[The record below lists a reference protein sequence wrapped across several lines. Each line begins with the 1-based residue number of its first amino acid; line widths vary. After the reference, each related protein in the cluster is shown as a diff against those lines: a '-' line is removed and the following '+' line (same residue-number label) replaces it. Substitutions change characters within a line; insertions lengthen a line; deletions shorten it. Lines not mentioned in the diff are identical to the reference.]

1 MRKLGFVLLLPI
13 LSAGAALGLA
23 ACGSS
28 GSAKEGGTLTGSY
41 ASFPD
46 YLDPQLSYTQ
56 EGWTAMFDTYLPLL
70 TYKRVNGP
78 EGSKVVPG
86 LAEGLPKI
94 SNDGKTYTLTLRK
107 GLKYS
112 DGTPVKASDFAST
125 VERLFKISS
134 PGSFYYEGIVGAEEF
149 AKTKKGGISGIKTDD
164 KSGKIEIELTAPR
177 GSFTNELAMLFVAL
191 LPADTPAKNL
201 TADPPPATGP
211 YVISKVEKGRSWSY
225 ERNPYWAK
233 DNGPQVSEVPEGH
246 FNKVELRVVRNDA
259 TQVNEIERN
268 KTMWMQTLVPS
279 DQREAIVNKFEG
291 TQFRVE
297 HPLNAY
303 MFWMNT
309 EKAPFDDVKV
319 RQALNYAVDT
329 DALERIYAGSMAPT
343 HQILPQGMPG
353 YEALDLYPHSMAKAK
368 ELIAEANPSD
378 RDITVWTNNENPNDE
393 AGAYYQ
399 DVLNKLGFNAELKTI
414 NADNYYSII
423 GNETTPDLDTGW
435 LAYFADYPNPNAF
448 FQPLLS
454 GEAIAPTGNTN
465 FPRTDVAELN
475 EKITKLSEE
484 PLGSQQES
492 EYTELDRSYMELAPM
507 VPYGTNTTSTFVD
520 DQVNLDSVVYNPAY
534 GHSLAT
540 FELK

>member
-1 MRKLGFVLLLPI
+1 MRKFGSVALMFALA
-13 LSAGAALGLA
+13 AGAALGLA

-28 GSAKEGGTLTGSY
+28 SAKEGGTLTGSY

-70 TYKRVNGP
+70 TYKRANGV

-86 LAEGLPKI
+86 LAESLPKI

-125 VERLFKISS
+125 MERLFKINS
-134 PGSFYYEGIVGAEEF
+134 PGSFYYESIVGAENF
-149 AKTKKGGISGIKTDD
+149 AKTKKGGIPGIKTDD
-164 KSGKIEIELTAPR
+164 KTGKIEIELTAPH

-211 YVISKVEKGRSWSY
+211 YAISKVERGRGWSY
-225 ERNPYWAK
+225 ERNPQWAK
-233 DNGPQVSEVPEGH
+233 DNGPQVSEVPAGNFDRIEIS
-246 FNKVELRVVRNDA
+246 VVRNDA
-259 TQVNEIERN
+259 TQVNDIERN
-268 KTMWMQTLVPS
+268 KTMWMQPPVPS
-279 DQREAIVNKFEG
+279 DQREAIVNKYEG

-297 HPLNAY
+297 HALNIY

-309 EKAPFDDVKV
+309 EQAPFDDPKV
-319 RQALNYAVDT
+319 RQAVNYAVDT
-329 DALERIYAGSMAPT
+329 DALERIYAGSLAAA
-343 HQILPQGMPG
+343 HQILPEGMPG
-353 YEALDLYPHSMAKAK
+353 YEALDLYPHSMTKAK
-368 ELIAEANPSD
+368 ELLGEANPSD
-378 RDITVWTNNENPNDE
+378 REITVWTDNESPNDE

-399 DVLNKLGFNAELKTI
+399 DVLDKLGFDAKLKTI
-414 NADNYYSII
+414 NADNYYTII

-454 GEAIAPTGNTN
+454 GESIAPTGNTN
-465 FPRTDVAELN
+465 FSRIDVPELN
-475 EKITKLSEE
+475 EKIATLAEE
-484 PLGSQQES
+484 PLGPEQEA
-492 EYTELDRSYMELAPM
+492 EYAELDRSFMEVAPT
-507 VPYGTNTTSTFVD
+507 VPYGTNTVSTFVN
-520 DQVNLDSVVYNPAY
+520 DQINLDSVVFNSAF
-534 GHSLAT
+534 GHSLAS
-540 FELK
+540 FEPK

>member
-1 MRKLGFVLLLPI
+1 MRKFGSVALMFALA
-13 LSAGAALGLA
+13 AGAALGLA

-28 GSAKEGGTLTGSY
+28 SAKEGGTLTGSY

-70 TYKRVNGP
+70 TYKRANGV

-86 LAEGLPKI
+86 LAESLPKI

-112 DGTPVKASDFAST
+112 DGTPVKASDFTST
-125 VERLFKISS
+125 VERLFKINS

-149 AKTKKGGISGIKTDD
+149 AKTKQGGISGIKTDD
-164 KSGKIEIELTAPR
+164 ESGRIQIELTAPR
-177 GSFTNELAMLFVAL
+177 GSFVNELAMLFVAL
-191 LPADTPAKNL
+191 LPPDTPAKNL

-211 YVISKVEKGRSWSY
+211 YVISKVETGRSWSY

-233 DNGPQVSEVPEGH
+233 DNGQVSEVPAGS
-246 FNKVELRVVRNDA
+246 FNKIEIRVVRNDA
-259 TQVNEIERN
+259 TQVSEIERN

-279 DQREAIVNKFEG
+279 DQREAIVNKYEG

-297 HPLNAY
+297 HPLNIY

-309 EKAPFDDVKV
+309 EEAPFDDPKV
-319 RQALNYAVDT
+319 RQAVNYAVDT
-329 DALERIYAGSMAPT
+329 DALERIYAGSLAAA
-343 HQILPQGMPG
+343 HQILPEGMPG
-353 YEALDLYPHSMAKAK
+353 YEALDLYPHDMAKAK
-368 ELIAEANPSD
+368 ELIADANPSD
-378 RDITVWTNNENPNDE
+378 RDITVWGDNENPNDE
-393 AGAYYQ
+393 AAAYYQ
-399 DVLNKLGFNAELKTI
+399 DVLNKLGFNAKLKAI
-414 NADNYYSII
+414 NADNYYTVI

-435 LAYFADYPNPNAF
+435 LAFFADYPNPNAF

-454 GEAIAPTGNTN
+454 GESIAPTGNTN
-465 FPRTDVAELN
+465 FARIDEPDLN
-475 EKITKLSEE
+475 EKIAKLSEE
-484 PLGSQQES
+484 PLGSEQEA
-492 EYTELDRSYMELAPM
+492 EYAELDRSFMELAPM

-520 DQVNLDSVVYNPAY
+520 DQINLDSVVYNSAY

>member
-1 MRKLGFVLLLPI
+1 MRKFGPVALALAV
-13 LSAGAALGLA
+13 AAALGLT

-28 GSAKEGGTLTGSY
+28 GGKEGGTLTGSY

-70 TYKRVNGP
+70 TYKRANGV

-86 LAEGLPKI
+86 LAESLPKI
-94 SNDGKTYTLTLRK
+94 SNGGKTYTLTLRK

-112 DGTPVKASDFAST
+112 DGTPVKASDFTST
-125 VERLFKISS
+125 VERLFKINS
-134 PGSFYYEGIVGAEEF
+134 PGSFYYESIVGGEKF
-149 AKTKKGGISGIKTDD
+149 AKTKQGGIPGIKTDN
-164 KSGKIEIELTAPR
+164 KSGKIEIELVAPH
-177 GSFTNELAMLFVAL
+177 GSFTNELAMLFVAP
-191 LPADTPAKNL
+191 LPPGTPAKNL
-201 TADPPPATGP
+201 TSDPPPATGP
-211 YVISKVEKGRSWSY
+211 YMISNVEKGRDWAY

-233 DNGPQVSEVPEGH
+233 DNGPQVSEVPDGN
-246 FNKVELRVVRNDA
+246 FNKIELRVVRNDA

-279 DQREAIVNKFEG
+279 DQREAIVNKYEG

-297 HPLNAY
+297 HPLNIY

-309 EKAPFDDVKV
+309 EEAPFDDPKV
-319 RQALNYAVDT
+319 RQAVNYAVDT
-329 DALERIYAGSMAPT
+329 DALERIYAGSMAAA

-353 YEALDLYPHSMAKAK
+353 YKAIDLYPHNLAKAK
-368 ELIAEANPSD
+368 EMIAEANPSD
-378 RDITVWTNNENPNDE
+378 RDITVWTDNESPNDE

-399 DVLNKLGFNAELKTI
+399 DVLSKLGFNAKLKTI
-414 NADNYYSII
+414 NADNYYTII
-423 GNETTPDLDTGW
+423 GNEKTPDLDTGW

-454 GEAIAPTGNTN
+454 GESIAPTGNTN
-465 FPRTDVAELN
+465 FPRIDEPELN
-475 EKITKLSEE
+475 EKIAKLAEE
-484 PLGSQQES
+484 TLGPEQES
-492 EYTELDRSYMELAPM
+492 AYAELDRSFMEQAPV

-520 DQVNLDSVVYNPAY
+520 DQINLENVVYNPAY
-534 GHSLAT
+534 GHSLAS